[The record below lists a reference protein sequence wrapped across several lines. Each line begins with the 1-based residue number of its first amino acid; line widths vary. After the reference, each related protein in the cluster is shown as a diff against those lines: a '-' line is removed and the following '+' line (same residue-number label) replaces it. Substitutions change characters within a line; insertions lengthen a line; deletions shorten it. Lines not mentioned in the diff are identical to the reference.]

1 MKPHPFAH
9 ELSGLPADVAAELE
23 DHLMEAYDAGIRSG
37 LSEGA
42 AREAALRSL
51 GRPLEIGA
59 MCAEQSR
66 TRGAFPAR
74 LSTGHGVAVAVWF
87 LLAVGFAT
95 RTCSATDPS
104 HASIGLCAG
113 LTMASLALAMALR
126 RGRAGVGVVRI
137 AMAAS
142 LSMAAVSAS
151 AFVLPGWR
159 GWLHS
164 GMGMS
169 PAFLAVLT
177 LTCMAGG
184 MALAWVERRRLRHA

>member
-23 DHLMEAYDAGIRSG
+23 DHLMEAYEAGIRSG
-37 LSEGA
+37 LSADA
-42 AREAALRSL
+42 AREAALLSL
-51 GRPLEIGA
+51 GQPLEIGA
-59 MCAEQSR
+59 LCAEESR
-66 TRGAFPAR
+66 ARQASPAR
-74 LSTGHGVAVAVWF
+74 LSTGQRAAVAIWF
-87 LLAVGFAT
+87 LLAAGFAT
-95 RTCSATDPS
+95 RTCAATDPS

-113 LTMASLALAMALR
+113 LTVASMAMALALR
-126 RGRAGVGVVRI
+126 RGSGVLVPL

>member
-23 DHLMEAYDAGIRSG
+23 DHLMEAYEAGIRSG
-37 LSEGA
+37 LSADA

-51 GRPLEIGA
+51 GQPPEIAAWCGRQTA
-59 MCAEQSR
+59 AR
-66 TRGAFPAR
+66 AGLPAR
-74 LSTGHGVAVAVWF
+74 LAHGHGMAATMGFLVA
-87 LLAVGFAT
+87 LGFAT
-95 RTCSATDPS
+95 RTCAAPDPS

>member
-1 MKPHPFAH
+1 MKPHPFTH
-9 ELSGLPADVAAELE
+9 ELSGLPADLAAELE

-66 TRGAFPAR
+66 ARTAFPAR
-74 LSTGHGVAVAVWF
+74 LSAGHGVAVAVWF

-113 LTMASLALAMALR
+113 LTVTCMGMALALR
-126 RGRAGVGVVRI
+126 RGHIVAVRL
-137 AMAAS
+137 AMAVSLAIAAAAS
-142 LSMAAVSAS
+142 S
-151 AFVLPGWR
+151 AFLLPGWR
-159 GWLHS
+159 VWVHS

-169 PAFLAVLT
+169 PTVLAVLA
-177 LTCMAGG
+177 LSCMAGG
-184 MALAWVERRRLRHA
+184 MAPMRAEGPRLRHG